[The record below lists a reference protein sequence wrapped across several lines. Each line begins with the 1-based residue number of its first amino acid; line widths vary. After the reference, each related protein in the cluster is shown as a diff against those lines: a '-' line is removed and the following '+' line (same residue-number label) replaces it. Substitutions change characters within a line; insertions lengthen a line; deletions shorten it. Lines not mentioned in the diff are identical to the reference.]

1 MKKIASLIPVVN
13 NQQRLFGL
21 IPSLE
26 SSSDEENIALLQK
39 LSEDYFFEKLPN
51 LSYFLVINNPL
62 NIPLN
67 LAELV
72 PSQTLILN
80 ISEQQCESKEA
91 QKRLKYFLDQG
102 FQIKMDDFSSK
113 SSAVWPD
120 TKGIALDCNQGIPT
134 HAKEWLIKLHNN
146 QHLAKNISNPNFL
159 QDAIEG
165 GFTLFYGDFP
175 FTLESNNRS
184 EDPTARTRLLKLL
197 GLVSRD
203 AESAEIEELFK
214 QDASLSYMLFKI
226 VSTAAF
232 SQTVKVTS
240 FKQAINLLG
249 RRQLQRWL
257 QLLLYSRAAGSLG
270 AALNPLMLRAA
281 FRAGMMEAICKQN
294 GGDVDAQDSAF
305 MAGMFSLLDI
315 LFASPLSEILL
326 PLTLS
331 PEVVEALLDRKG
343 ILGQQLHL
351 VSLADRE
358 NSGELKDA
366 LIQADMSEELYCQA
380 IIQAYVWVNQISQD
394 M

>member
-21 IPSLE
+21 LPSLD
-26 SSSDEENIALLQK
+26 SSSDEDNIALLQK
-39 LSEDYFFEKLPN
+39 LSAASFFEVLQG
-51 LSYFLVINNPL
+51 LIYFLPINNPL
-62 NIPLN
+62 SIPTN
-67 LAELV
+67 LAERV
-72 PSQTLILN
+72 PTQTVVLN
-80 ISEQQCESKEA
+80 VCEQQCESKEA
-91 QKRLKYFLDQG
+91 QLRLKYLADQG

-113 SSAVWPD
+113 SSTIWQD
-120 TKGIALDCNQGIPT
+120 TKGIALDCQEGIPT
-134 HAKEWLIKLHNN
+134 HATEWLIKLHNN
-146 QHLAKNISNPNFL
+146 QHIAKNIGTPDIL
-159 QDAIEG
+159 QSAIDG

-175 FTLESNNRS
+175 FSLENDNRS

-203 AESAEIEELFK
+203 ADSVEIEELFK

-232 SQTVKVTS
+232 SQTVKVTN

-257 QLLLYSRAAGSLG
+257 QLLLYSRAAGNG
-270 AALNPLMLRAA
+270 AGLNPLMLRAA

-294 GGDVDAQDSAF
+294 GGDSDAQDSAF
-305 MAGMFSLLDI
+305 MSGMFSLLDI
-315 LFASPLSEILL
+315 LFGCPLEEILM

-331 PEVVEALLDRKG
+331 TEVVDALLSRTGK
-343 ILGQQLHL
+343 LGQQLHL
-351 VSLADRE
+351 VCLADRS
-358 NSGELKDA
+358 NAGNLNDA
-366 LIQADMSEELYCQA
+366 LTEVNLDEDQYYQA
-380 IIQAYVWVNQISQD
+380 IIQAYVWVNQLSQD